1 MDDIE
6 LALRLTP
13 DDFCF
18 TLSGNAFS
26 EEAVAR
32 IQTTIKQI
40 HKQRVTDQRL
50 SEPGSQVFESADISQ
65 RRAAF

>member
-1 MDDIE
+1 VDDIE

-40 HKQRVTDQRL
+40 HKQRVTD
-50 SEPGSQVFESADISQ
+50 
-65 RRAAF
+65 